1 MTIRLFSAKGVGDDL
16 AAGRVTAR
24 KQSLY
29 LTASF
34 LIWIIPA
41 YLFLF
46 PAPRTNDPQFF
57 WWVWLI
63 ELALLVLFCVAGI
76 GFCLRKCRVDPTRH
90 FLVDFSC
97 LNAPIS
103 LTTLIIVWGGFYL
116 LTEGVFSL
124 LTGMTVEQDPS
135 RQFAWLASSGVYDV
149 LRLLASAGAVFI
161 VFLRIG
167 KHMNRV
173 SLIRESANYSYMDSS
188 RDATGTPR

>member
-1 MTIRLFSAKGVGDDL
+1 MTIRLISAKGVGDDL
-16 AAGRVTAR
+16 AASRITAR
-24 KQSLY
+24 QQSLY

-34 LIWIIPA
+34 LIWLIPA
-41 YLFLF
+41 YLFIF

-63 ELALLVLFCVAGI
+63 ELALLVLFCVGGI
-76 GFCLRKCRVDPTRH
+76 GFCLRRCRVDPTRH

-103 LTTLIIVWGGFYL
+103 LTTLIIVWGAFYPTVGL
-116 LTEGVFSL
+116 LSL
-124 LTGMTVEQDPS
+124 AGES
-135 RQFAWLASSGVYDV
+135 SLASSRVYDV
-149 LRLLASAGAVFI
+149 VRMFASAGAVLI

-173 SLIRESANYSYMDSS
+173 SVMRESANYTVESDARKSGVRSS
-188 RDATGTPR
+188 L

>member
-16 AAGRVTAR
+16 AAGRITATE
-24 KQSLY
+24 QSLY

-63 ELALLVLFCVAGI
+63 ELALLVLFCIAGI

-97 LNAPIS
+97 LNAPVS

-116 LTEGVFSL
+116 LTEGVF
-124 LTGMTVEQDPS
+124 
-135 RQFAWLASSGVYDV
+135 DV
-149 LRLLASAGAVFI
+149 LRLLASAGAVLI

-173 SLIRESANYSYMDSS
+173 SLIRESANYIVE
-188 RDATGTPR
+188 RDARKGGARPSWER